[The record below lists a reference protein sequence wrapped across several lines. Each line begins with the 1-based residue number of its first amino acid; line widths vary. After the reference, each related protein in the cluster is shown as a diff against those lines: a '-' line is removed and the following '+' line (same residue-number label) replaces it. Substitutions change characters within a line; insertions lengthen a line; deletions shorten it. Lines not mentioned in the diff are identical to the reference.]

1 MGALDQTKANN
12 TIDAL
17 LGTAAFT
24 AVPSVHV
31 RLMTANGS
39 ATANG
44 TELTGTG
51 YTAGGTVITFA
62 AAATGS
68 ASSNVTVSW
77 TNSSGGSWSITG
89 VEIWTTDA
97 TPKRIAWGALTT
109 NPTSVPNG
117 AQFQITSGN
126 LTLQFP

>member
-12 TIDAL
+12 TLEAL
-17 LGTAAFT
+17 VGKTAFT
-24 AVPSVHV
+24 SVPGVKV

-44 TELTGTG
+44 TELSSAG
-51 YTAGGTVITFA
+51 YPAGGTAVTFA
-62 AAATGS
+62 AAAVGS
-68 ASSNVTVSW
+68 IASNLTVSW
-77 TNSSGGSWSITG
+77 TNGSGGAWSITG

-97 TPKRIAWGALTT
+97 SPVRIAWGALTT
-109 NPTSVPNG
+109 NPTSVPAG
-117 AQFQITSGN
+117 ATFQISSGN